1 MAVYNPPLD
10 EMVML
15 NDVFDA
21 PSFWQSNEKLNHVDM
36 DTVNMVLE
44 EMAKLSKRVVASQP
58 PAEEGAKYLG
68 DGKVSTPEGFKE
80 AYNLYAEAGWIGLG
94 GDPEYG
100 GQGFPK
106 MVTMLTEEMVFTT
119 NQSLALY
126 PNLTVGATLCL
137 LASGSEEQKQTYLEK
152 LYSGEWSGTMCL
164 TEPHAGTDLGII
176 KTKAVPQGDGS
187 YAISGTKIFITGG
200 EHDLTDN
207 IIHLVLAKTPDA
219 QKAQKAFR
227 SSLCQNLS

>member
-1 MAVYNPPLD
+1 M
-10 EMVML
+10 
-15 NDVFDA
+15 
-21 PSFWQSNEKLNHVDM
+21 
-36 DTVNMVLE
+36 
-44 EMAKLSKRVVASQP
+44 
-58 PAEEGAKYLG
+58 
-68 DGKVSTPEGFKE
+68 STPEGFKE
-80 AYNLYAEAGWIGLG
+80 AYSQYAEAGWIGLG

-164 TEPHAGTDLGII
+164 TEPHAGTDLGN
-176 KTKAVPQGDGS
+176 
-187 YAISGTKIFITGG
+187 
-200 EHDLTDN
+200 H
-207 IIHLVLAKTPDA
+207 
-219 QKAQKAFR
+219 
-227 SSLCQNLS
+227 QNQSRATRGR